1 MQRWTI
7 LMATLAPLPGR
18 GIDEMISVDL
28 PADQYLP
35 GTVRACDL
43 ERGLLLPTDATA
55 EVIIAQAKHDPEV
68 LAVYGLDEHNSVLF
82 RVETAPEDLPIVFD
96 HLGDKAF
103 FR

>member
-18 GIDEMISVDL
+18 GIDEMIAVDL
-28 PADQYLP
+28 PPDEYLP

-43 ERGLLLPTDATA
+43 ERGLVLPPEVS
-55 EVIIAQAKHDPEV
+55 EVIIAQARQDPET
-68 LAVYGLDEHNSVLF
+68 LAVYGLDARNSVLF
-82 RVETAPEDLPIVFD
+82 RVETAPEELPIVFD
-96 HLGDKAF
+96 HLGDKPI